1 MLKLVGMFIA
11 MAGIF
16 LGFGQGL
23 LAHFGAPPGTPV
35 ASSPPRA
42 NVAQPAAAG
51 PQAVSLSADSAG
63 HFATDVRL
71 NGMFVKGLVD
81 TGATVIAI
89 PGAEAKK
96 IGINPPASAY
106 TTPIQTANGTVKAAR
121 IQLQEVRVGTV
132 VVRDVEGVI
141 VSAGLEVTLIGMSF
155 FNRLQSFEMRGKTLV
170 LRQ

>member
-1 MLKLVGMFIA
+1 MLKLVGMFVA

-23 LAHFGAPPGTPV
+23 MAHFGATPGAPAATAP
-35 ASSPPRA
+35 AKA
-42 NVAQPAAAG
+42 NLAQPVSAG
-51 PQAVSLSADSAG
+51 PQAVSLSADAAG

-96 IGINPPASAY
+96 IGINPPSSAY
-106 TTPIQTANGTVKAAR
+106 TTPIQTANGIVKAAR

-141 VSAGLEVTLIGMSF
+141 VPAGLEVTLIGMSF